1 MWPENKQYT
10 ELKGGDTS
18 PPWQHRDWIDMQDT
32 LEIKKDWLVPLLRN
46 ITDKLTKLRNAI
58 SDNNHDDIGYMEDN
72 KANADW
78 EMVNDWLNNTYNT
91 EIYPSKQTLIKANKL
106 WKEYNN

>member
-1 MWPENKQYT
+1 
-10 ELKGGDTS
+10 
-18 PPWQHRDWIDMQDT
+18 MQDT

-72 KANADW
+72 KANTDW
-78 EMVNDWLNNTYNT
+78 EMVNDWLNNVLINLYGT
-91 EIYPSKQTLIKANKL
+91 YPSKETLLVANKL
-106 WKEYNN
+106 WKKYNGN